1 MLFSLLLA
9 GNLVLLPAAIVKTV
23 TVLAWNHPAPSNS
36 KLVYAIAHYAV
47 VRGMHYVL
55 MYVTSK
61 VLCIMVNFWPDL
73 QFINNEN
80 CHTQHEQA
88 FQKRRWPYQSAFWQS
103 GEQYTTRRQRLQ
115 RRRAPEAPQLAQLYS
130 SSSSGAQVRL
140 AASAFPPPPLARD
153 AVWGS
158 VHRCCCS
165 EPAIPAHTQTLI
177 HKPGPCTYTN
187 AKGSYESVRK
197 NGRSCSLFC
206 HTWLAA
212 RLMREMGN
220 EVMVRCQPS
229 GRDNRTDGQAGRL
242 CWFNTTEI
250 FAKPSHVSHA

>member
-1 MLFSLLLA
+1 
-9 GNLVLLPAAIVKTV
+9 
-23 TVLAWNHPAPSNS
+23 
-36 KLVYAIAHYAV
+36 
-47 VRGMHYVL
+47 MHYVL

-73 QFINNEN
+73 QFINNE
-80 CHTQHEQA
+80 TVILSMSRL
-88 FQKRRWPYQSAFWQS
+88 FKSAGDPTSQLSDSLESSTLQDGS
-103 GEQYTTRRQRLQ
+103 GC
-115 RRRAPEAPQLAQLYS
+115 
-130 SSSSGAQVRL
+130 SGVVLLRHHSCTPLLHLEAQVRL

-177 HKPGPCTYTN
+177 HNPGPCTYTN

-206 HTWLAA
+206 HT
-212 RLMREMGN
+212 
-220 EVMVRCQPS
+220 
-229 GRDNRTDGQAGRL
+229 
-242 CWFNTTEI
+242 
-250 FAKPSHVSHA
+250 